1 MALVFYLTFN
11 VIGSTLQS
19 LLASGISSLT
29 TIVDTAMTAGDVNP
43 VIHSLVID
51 GIFNGVG
58 TVVSFLPIIVT
69 LFFFLSLL
77 EDTGYMARVAFVM
90 DKLLR
95 KIGLSGRSIVPMLI
109 GFGCS
114 VPGVM
119 ASRTLPSERDRKMT
133 IMMIPFMSC
142 TAKLPIYALFTAA
155 FFPGH
160 GALIMVG
167 LYFLGII
174 IGILMALLTKNTLF
188 KGEAVPFVM
197 ELPNYR
203 MPSAKSVCQLLWEK
217 SKDFLQ
223 RAFTVIFVATI
234 IIWFLQTFDL
244 QLNMVT
250 DSADSI
256 LALIAGFLTPIFK
269 PLGLGDWRI
278 CTALITG
285 FMAKES
291 VVSTLSVLFGSTAAL
306 VSAITPLSAMCM
318 LVFCLL
324 YTPCVAAISSIS
336 RELSGK
342 WAAAIVVMQCVIAW
356 LCAFLVHLIGLAFG
370 LM

>member
-1 MALVFYLTFN
+1 
-11 VIGSTLQS
+11 
-19 LLASGISSLT
+19 
-29 TIVDTAMTAGDVNP
+29 
-43 VIHSLVID
+43 
-51 GIFNGVG
+51 
-58 TVVSFLPIIVT
+58 
-69 LFFFLSLL
+69 
-77 EDTGYMARVAFVM
+77 
-90 DKLLR
+90 
-95 KIGLSGRSIVPMLI
+95 
-109 GFGCS
+109 
-114 VPGVM
+114 
-119 ASRTLPSERDRKMT
+119 
-133 IMMIPFMSC
+133 
-142 TAKLPIYALFTAA
+142 
-155 FFPGH
+155 
-160 GALIMVG
+160 
-167 LYFLGII
+167 
-174 IGILMALLTKNTLF
+174 
-188 KGEAVPFVM
+188 M